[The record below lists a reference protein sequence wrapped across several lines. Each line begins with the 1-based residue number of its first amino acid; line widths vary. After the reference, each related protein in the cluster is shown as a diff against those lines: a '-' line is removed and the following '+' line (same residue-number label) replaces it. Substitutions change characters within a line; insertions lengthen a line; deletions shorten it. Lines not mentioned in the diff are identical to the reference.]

1 MTKRTKS
8 HLFPWLRERPTLT
21 QERAI
26 ELFEYDKQ
34 TGALYWKV
42 AKAKRIH
49 PGQEAGTVS
58 EDGHVAVRVDNWTYQ
73 ASHIAVLM
81 VTGRLP
87 RGRVGHLDGDNSN
100 NAWENLS
107 YE

>member
-1 MTKRTKS
+1 MRKKS
-8 HLFPWLRERPTLT
+8 HLTKVIRERPVLT
-21 QERAI
+21 QERAL

-49 PGQEAGTVS
+49 PGQEAGAVS